1 MPTTFRGCHTVTVT
15 PFTEDGSAIDVP
27 ALKRFLDWQHA
38 SGVPGVIL
46 LGTTGEFLTVSDA
59 EREQLIAETVA
70 HCRGRM
76 SVMVGATNAHTP
88 NAVRY
93 ARMAERLGAEG
104 LMIAPP
110 YYYTVTE
117 DEIFGYYAAISEA
130 VGIPIMLYN
139 NPFTT
144 HVDMKPTL
152 IARLTKS
159 LPNIRYIKEASM
171 DVGRVFDIVEAT
183 EGVMNVF
190 AGERVVESYKLGAV
204 GYVDPYGNYAPR
216 ASTALFPLLEAG
228 RVREA
233 TAIQHV
239 LDEMTNIIKE
249 GHPLYGHQCYSKAL
263 AAAAGYPVGDVRAP
277 ITTFRSLGEEGRQR
291 VAVLTKLMQ
300 KLDRL
305 MDEFSAGKA
314 A

>member
-1 MPTTFRGCHTVTVT
+1 MPTQFRGCHTVTVT
-15 PFTEDGSAIDVP
+15 PFTEDGSALDIP
-27 ALKRFLDWQHA
+27 ALQRFLDWQHE
-38 SGVPGVIL
+38 SGVPGVII

-59 EREQLIAETVA
+59 EREQYVAETVA

-76 SVMVGATNAHTP
+76 SVMVGTTNAHTP
-88 NAVRY
+88 TAVRY

-110 YYYTVTE
+110 YYYTPTE
-117 DEIFGYYAAISEA
+117 DEIFGYYAAICEA
-130 VGIPIMLYN
+130 VSLPIMLYN

-144 HVDMKPTL
+144 HVDMKPAL
-152 IARLTKS
+152 VARLTRS

-171 DVGRVFDIVEAT
+171 DVGRVFDIVEET

-190 AGERVVESYKLGAV
+190 AGERVVESFKLGAV

-233 TAIQHV
+233 IAIQHV

-263 AAAAGYPVGDVRAP
+263 SAAAGYPVGDVRPP
-277 ITTFRSLGEEGRQR
+277 ITSFASLGAEGTEK
-291 VAVLTKLMQ
+291 VAVLHALMK
-300 KLDRL
+300 KLDAM
-305 MDEFSAGKA
+305 MDGFAKSA
-314 A
+314 

>member
-1 MPTTFRGCHTVTVT
+1 MPTNFRACHTVTVT
-15 PFTEDGSAIDVP
+15 PFTEDGAAIDVP

-46 LGTTGEFLTVSDA
+46 LGTTGEFLTVSDT
-59 EREQLIAETVA
+59 EREQLVAETVA

-93 ARMAERLGAEG
+93 ARMAERLGADG

-117 DEIFGYYAAISEA
+117 DEIFAYYAAISEA

-144 HVDMKPTL
+144 HVDMKPAL
-152 IARLTKS
+152 IARMTKA

-190 AGERVVESYKLGAV
+190 AGERVVESHKLGAV

>member
-1 MPTTFRGCHTVTVT
+1 MVKQFRGCHTVTVT
-15 PFTEDGSAIDVP
+15 PFTEDGSALDIA

-38 SGVPGVIL
+38 CGVPGVII

-59 EREQLIAETVA
+59 EREQYVAETVA

-76 SVMVGATNAHTP
+76 TVMVGATNAHTP
-88 NAVRY
+88 TAVRY
-93 ARMAERLGAEG
+93 ARMAERLGADG

-117 DEIFGYYAAISEA
+117 DEIFAYYATISEA
-130 VGIPIMLYN
+130 VGIPIMVYN

-144 HVDMKPTL
+144 HVDVKPQL
-152 IARLTKS
+152 VAKLTRE

-183 EGVMNVF
+183 GGVMNVF
-190 AGERVVESYKLGAV
+190 AGERVVESHKLGAV

-239 LDEMTNIIKE
+239 LDEMTNMIKE

-263 AAAAGYPVGDVRAP
+263 AAAAGYPVGDVRPP
-277 ITTFRSLGEEGRQR
+277 ITTFSSLGDEGRTK
-291 VAVLTKLMQ
+291 VKALTALMT
-300 KLDRL
+300 KLDRM
-305 MDEFSAGKA
+305 MDEFGAAKA

>member
-1 MPTTFRGCHTVTVT
+1 MARAFRGCHTVTVT
-15 PFTEDGSAIDVP
+15 PFTEDGSALDMP

-38 SGVPGVIL
+38 SGVPGVII

-59 EREQLIAETVA
+59 EREEYVAETVA

-88 NAVRY
+88 TAVRY

-110 YYYTVTE
+110 YYYTPTE
-117 DEIFGYYAAISEA
+117 DEIFAYYAAISEA
-130 VGIPIMLYN
+130 VSLPIMLYN

-144 HVDMKPTL
+144 HVDMKPQL
-152 IARLTKS
+152 VARLTKS

-190 AGERVVESYKLGAV
+190 AGERVVESFKLGAV

-239 LDEMTNIIKE
+239 LDEMTAIIKE

-263 AAAAGYPVGDVRAP
+263 AAAAGYPVGDVRPP

-291 VAVLTKLMQ
+291 VEVLAGLMRR
-300 KLDRL
+300 LDRM
-305 MDEFSAGKA
+305 MDEFSGSKA